1 MATRVQIPEPGLY
14 VQTIANEQNPG
25 GNVVFLNPGW
35 NELDGEMANNPL
47 LKKLVPEDNA
57 AQERRYQMYQAEQ
70 TRAEAVSQAGIQYT
84 QEAVDVDNKNI
95 EEMRKLE
102 EARAKRVEEDL
113 KRGVTRT
120 EPHPDPQ
127 AQHAIAITAGPGASM
142 MVSSAGMA
150 SKVEPPYAPAGS
162 PGTGPGSG
170 ANRPGAGGEAPA
182 TAPPVNRD
190 VPHVTGDG
198 TVGSTLNCTKG
209 NWDNMGGE
217 GQVSGTYAYAWQ
229 TDGTPNSATGE
240 NYNVVAGDVGKS
252 ISCIVTGT
260 NSLGSVAA
268 PVSNAVTITEGNGAR
283 SGNPQSRR
291 TTV

>member
-150 SKVEPPYAPAGS
+150 SKVEPPYVPAGS

-283 SGNPQSRR
+283 TARR